1 MYHQHGALTLA
12 RVDGVRMLTAL
23 LIPLVLAVSVYAV
36 MLLRAALARRA
47 VPRPEAIALG
57 AVTNFFDTLGVGS
70 FAPTMAWLKFRRL
83 VPDRLIPCTM
93 IVGHTLPAVAQ
104 AIIFLILLG
113 VLVDPVL
120 LVGCVLATLMGGLLG
135 VSLVIRTRV
144 WIVQLVVGLALILAA
159 IMYAL
164 TNLHLMPGGG
174 TAASLPMPLSVI
186 AIAAS
191 FLFGILLNFGIGN
204 FAPTLIMLSLMGM
217 DPRLSFPIMA
227 GGSAL
232 SATGA
237 SLRYIS
243 IGDVDLRIAVGIAL
257 GGIPAVLVAAF
268 IVKSMSLELLRWLVV
283 CVVLYAALLM
293 LKAAATGRRKV
304 AGADDVVPAAQ

>member
-1 MYHQHGALTLA
+1 
-12 RVDGVRMLTAL
+12 MLTAL
-23 LIPLVLAVSVYAV
+23 LVPLALAVILYALTLV
-36 MLLRAALARRA
+36 RAGLARRA
-47 VPRPEAIALG
+47 VPRLEAIALG
-57 AVTNFFDTLGVGS
+57 AITNFFDTLGVGS
-70 FAPTMAWLKFRRL
+70 FAPTMAWFKFRRL
-83 VPDRLIPCTM
+83 VPDRLIPRTM
-93 IVGHTLPAVAQ
+93 LVGHTLPAVAQ

-120 LVGCVLATLMGGLLG
+120 LFGCVLALLLGGLLG
-135 VSLVIRTRV
+135 VSVVIRTKV
-144 WIVQLVVGLALILAA
+144 WVVQLVVGLALILAA

-174 TAASLPMPLSVI
+174 TATGLPMPLMVI
-186 AIAAS
+186 AIAAN

-204 FAPTLIMLSLMGM
+204 YAPTLIMLSLMGM

-227 GGSAL
+227 AGAAL
-232 SATGA
+232 TATGA

-243 IGDVDLRIAVGIAL
+243 IGEIDLRIATGIAL

-283 CVVLYAALLM
+283 CVVVYAALVM
-293 LKAAATGRRKV
+293 LRAAANGSRATTPL
-304 AGADDVVPAAQ
+304 ATPP

>member
-1 MYHQHGALTLA
+1 
-12 RVDGVRMLTAL
+12 MLTAL
-23 LIPLVLAVSVYAV
+23 LIPLALAVIVYALT
-36 MLLRAALARRA
+36 LLRAALARRA
-47 VPRPEAIALG
+47 VPRLEAIALG

-93 IVGHTLPAVAQ
+93 LVGHTLPAVAQ
-104 AIIFLILLG
+104 AIIFLVLLG

-120 LVGCVLATLMGGLLG
+120 LIGCVLALLMGGLLG
-135 VSLVIRTRV
+135 VSLVIRTKV
-144 WIVQLVVGLALILAA
+144 WVVQLVVGFALILAG
-159 IMYAL
+159 IIYAL
-164 TNLHLMPGGG
+164 TNLHLMLGGG
-174 TAASLPMPLSVI
+174 TAAGLPMPLLGI
-186 AIAAS
+186 AIAAN

-204 FAPTLIMLSLMGM
+204 YAPTLVMLSLMGM

-227 GGSAL
+227 AGAAL
-232 SATGA
+232 TATGA

-243 IGDVDLRIAVGIAL
+243 IGEVDLRIASGIAL

-283 CVVLYAALLM
+283 CVVVYAALVM
-293 LKAAATGRRKV
+293 LKAAATGRRAV
-304 AGADDVVPAAQ
+304 SAPVV